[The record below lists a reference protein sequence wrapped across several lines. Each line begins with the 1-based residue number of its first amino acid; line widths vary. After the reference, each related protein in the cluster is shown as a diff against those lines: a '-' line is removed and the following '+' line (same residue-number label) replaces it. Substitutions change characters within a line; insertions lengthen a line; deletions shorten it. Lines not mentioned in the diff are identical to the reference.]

1 MSDKI
6 IGRQDGFGYDFPQI
20 ASCRVGHGGE
30 LKGKV
35 CEDEHDFMWGMC
47 RPAGENR
54 QRVR

>member
-6 IGRQDGFGYDFPQI
+6 IGRQGGFGCDFPQI